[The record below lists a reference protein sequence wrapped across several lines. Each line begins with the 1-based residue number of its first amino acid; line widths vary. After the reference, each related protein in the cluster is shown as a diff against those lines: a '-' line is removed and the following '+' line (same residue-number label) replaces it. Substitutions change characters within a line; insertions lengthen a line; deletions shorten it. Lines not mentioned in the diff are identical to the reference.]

1 LANIPK
7 KIRTLSGQRKKN
19 GKRKFHIEFVMGNAS
34 QNSLW
39 RMISMPDGL
48 SEWFADEVS
57 FDEENNQYLFRWS
70 KSEDIA
76 LVQFSKPM
84 NVIRFRWLDEEQ
96 DMAYFEFAIHKLELS
111 GGLTLEITDFATTE
125 EKNDAIT
132 LWEKQV
138 DELKRKL
145 GI

>member
-1 LANIPK
+1 MEK
-7 KIRTLSGQRKKN
+7 E
-19 GKRKFHIEFVMGNAS
+19 KFHIEFVMGNVS

-57 FDEENNQYLFRWS
+57 FDEEKNQYLFRWS

-84 NVIRFRWLDEEQ
+84 NAIRFRWLDEDEE
-96 DMAYFEFAIHKLELS
+96 MAYFEFALHKLELT
-111 GGLTLEITDFATTE
+111 GDMTLEITDFAE
-125 EKNDAIT
+125 PDEKSDAIT
-132 LWEKQV
+132 LWETQV
-138 DELKRKL
+138 DELKRRL